1 MQDITSFEMIQ
12 LTKRCSQKTSKCVGS
27 GGGGGVSE
35 VKSIYSWKE
44 KLYGKNSWMLRNP
57 QNILAIAKKKLGKC

>member
-12 LTKRCSQKTSKCVGS
+12 LTKRCNQKTSKCVGS

-35 VKSIYSWKE
+35 VKSTYSWKE
-44 KLYGKNSWMLRNP
+44 KLNGKKFMH
-57 QNILAIAKKKLGKC
+57 AKKPSKYSCNS